1 MRKEMENLDEIKEP
15 EFKIPEGY
23 FEGLEK
29 RVEARIAAGGTYRR
43 SRTIR
48 MRIVRWSAAAAVVSA
63 LALGAN
69 FFFHTTPADTT
80 LVMTGQQAQ
89 DFVNEYIDV
98 ISGGYT
104 HSEGSLDVSSDLLTD
119 LITTH
124 DMEVIYTDQNNL
136 YATDQ
141 TAVEQYITDNYN
153 IMELAT
159 L

>member
-15 EFKIPEGY
+15 EFNIPEGY

-29 RVEARIAAGGTYRR
+29 RVEARIAAGNTSRR
-43 SRTIR
+43 GRTIR

-69 FFFHTTPADTT
+69 FFFHTAPADTA

-89 DFVNEYIDV
+89 DFINEYIDV
-98 ISGGYT
+98 ISGGNT
-104 HSEGSLDVSSDLLTD
+104 HPEGSADVPSELLTD

>member
-1 MRKEMENLDEIKEP
+1 MKEMETPDKIKEP
-15 EFKIPEGY
+15 GFNIPEGY

-29 RVEARIAAGGTYRR
+29 RVEARIAAGNTTRR
-43 SRTIR
+43 GRTVR

-69 FFFHTTPADTT
+69 FFFHTSPADTA

-89 DFVNEYIDV
+89 DFINEYIDV

-104 HSEGSLDVSSDLLTD
+104 HSDNSQDISSDLLTD
-119 LITTH
+119 MITSH
-124 DMEVIYTDQNNL
+124 DMEVIYSDPNNL

>member
-29 RVEARIAAGGTYRR
+29 RVEARIAAGNGSRG
-43 SRTIR
+43 RTIR

-69 FFFHTTPADTT
+69 FFFHTAPADTT

-104 HSEGSLDVSSDLLTD
+104 RTEGSPEISSDLLTD

-124 DMEVIYTDQNNL
+124 DMEVIYTDPNNL